1 MTVVVLAVLGEIIE
15 LAAGALGVARTGG
28 SRRSAMLALAG
39 SLVGS
44 VLGVV
49 VGVPI
54 PVVGSVIAAVLFAG
68 MGAMAGA
75 ILGELSVGRT
85 PGDGWQVGKAAF
97 WGRLAGTL
105 GKMWGRSDDLGRG
118 GGNVA
123 LEAGRRRAQARH
135 AGRQR
140 HCGRDRLPV
149 ASRVVREFPT
159 RPGIKWPFSASY
171 R

>member
-28 SRRSAMLALAG
+28 SRRSTVLALAG

-54 PVVGSVIAAVLFAG
+54 PVVARSCRRTLRRDGG
-68 MGAMAGA
+68 DGRRDRRG
-75 ILGELSVGRT
+75 LSVGRT
-85 PGDGWQVGKAAF
+85 PGAGWQVRKAEF

-105 GKMWGRSDDLGRG
+105 GKMLVSTVMIAVV
-118 GGNVA
+118 VA
-123 LEAGRRRAQARH
+123 AML
-135 AGRQR
+135 
-140 HCGRDRLPV
+140 L
-149 ASRVVREFPT
+149 
-159 RPGIKWPFSASY
+159 
-171 R
+171 